1 VNSSFLA
8 SDFARG
14 MVRPAAL
21 AVLILLVVFVGILV
35 ARPRLSAATGT
46 IIVNTLSDES
56 TPGDALCSLREAI
69 NNANAKADTTMND
82 CTAGTGTDTIVFSV
96 SGTIKLTVASALP
109 AVMNTVVIDGSGQ
122 TIAIDDGPGRS

>member
-14 MVRPAAL
+14 MVRPAVL
-21 AVLILLVVFVGILV
+21 AVLILLVVFVGVLV

-46 IIVNTLSDES
+46 IIVNTLSDEN

-69 NNANAKADTTMND
+69 NNANHRSDTTKGD
-82 CTAGTGTDTIVFSV
+82 CATRTGIDTIIFSV
-96 SGTIKLTVASALP
+96 SGA
-109 AVMNTVVIDGSGQ
+109 
-122 TIAIDDGPGRS
+122 IAI